1 MRESLL
7 LILLGSGIAL
17 SIVGLG
23 TYFSGMEAWSHDKL
37 TFGAFVGGFGI
48 VVVIGSIRALWNAP
62 RK

>member
-7 LILLGSGIAL
+7 LILLGVGIAL

-23 TYFSGMEAWSHDKL
+23 TYFSGMDAWSHEKL
-37 TFGAFVGGFGI
+37 TFGAFVGGSGI
-48 VVVIGSIRALWNAP
+48 VVVVGSIRALWNAP